1 MSNKIYQVYTEMP
14 TWAKGIVV
22 VGGLAVIYFTGNKIW
37 RSIQAKRDLA
47 DEKATLRETE
57 SELSKL
63 SKSGFKPSYLPSV
76 YKNWADTIEKQFNG
90 IECCGNSYTKV
101 KNIIKLFKDGN
112 FGDADYLA
120 LVSAYA
126 IRTYDQAGWS
136 FGIGTGDFTGTLNQA
151 ITDELNSTEI
161 KLLNDI
167 LASKKITYKF
177 S

>member
-37 RSIQAKRDLA
+37 RIIQAKRDLA
-47 DEKATLRETE
+47 KEKATLRKTE
-57 SELSKL
+57 SEFSKL
-63 SKSGFKPSYLPSV
+63 SQSGFKPSYLPSV
-76 YKNWADTIEKQFNG
+76 YTNWADTIETQFNG

-101 KNIIKLFKDGN
+101 KNIIKLFK
-112 FGDADYLA
+112 GDADYLA
-120 LVSAYA
+120 LVIAYG
-126 IRTYDQAGWS
+126 IRKYDTP
-136 FGIGTGDFTGTLNQA
+136 FGFSDFTGTLNQA

-161 KLLNDI
+161 ELLNDI